1 MKGLKYMKKIDS
13 VCMLIDNKITMLKK
27 YKPYGSDVAI
37 DELQDL
43 LNTIST
49 FEYTAVSADGEEL
62 EEINRVLTRIASLG
76 KPLTADEFSAKLN
89 KE

>member
-1 MKGLKYMKKIDS
+1 MKKIDS
-13 VCMLIDNKITMLKK
+13 VCLLIQNKIRMLKK

-43 LNTIST
+43 LVNIRNC
-49 FEYTAVSADGEEL
+49 EYIEVIADG
-62 EEINRVLTRIASLG
+62 V
-76 KPLTADEFSAKLN
+76 D

>member
-1 MKGLKYMKKIDS
+1 MKKIDS

-43 LNTIST
+43 LTNVHNL
-49 FEYTAVSADGEEL
+49 EYIYIDVGTDDVDEE
-62 EEINRVLTRIASLG
+62 
-76 KPLTADEFSAKLN
+76 
-89 KE
+89 

>member
-1 MKGLKYMKKIDS
+1 MKKIDG

-43 LNTIST
+43 LTNVRNL
-49 FEYTAVSADGEEL
+49 EYIYIDVVTDGVDEE
-62 EEINRVLTRIASLG
+62 
-76 KPLTADEFSAKLN
+76 
-89 KE
+89 

>member
-1 MKGLKYMKKIDS
+1 MKGQKDMKKIDS

-43 LNTIST
+43 LTNVRNL
-49 FEYTAVSADGEEL
+49 EYIYIDVVTGGVD
-62 EEINRVLTRIASLG
+62 
-76 KPLTADEFSAKLN
+76 

>member
-1 MKGLKYMKKIDS
+1 MKGQKNMKKIDS

-43 LNTIST
+43 LNTISDSGHID
-49 FEYTAVSADGEEL
+49 VQDIGLDEE
-62 EEINRVLTRIASLG
+62 
-76 KPLTADEFSAKLN
+76 
-89 KE
+89 

>member
-1 MKGLKYMKKIDS
+1 MKKIDS
-13 VCMLIDNKITMLKK
+13 VCMLIENKIIMLKK

-43 LNTIST
+43 LNTISNR
-49 FEYTAVSADGEEL
+49 EYIEVRADGL
-62 EEINRVLTRIASLG
+62 
-76 KPLTADEFSAKLN
+76 D

>member
-1 MKGLKYMKKIDS
+1 MKGQKDMKKIDS
-13 VCMLIDNKITMLKK
+13 VCMLIENKIIMLKK

-49 FEYTAVSADGEEL
+49 CEHTAVSADGEEL
-62 EEINRVLTRIASLG
+62 EEINRILTRIASLG

-89 KE
+89 EE